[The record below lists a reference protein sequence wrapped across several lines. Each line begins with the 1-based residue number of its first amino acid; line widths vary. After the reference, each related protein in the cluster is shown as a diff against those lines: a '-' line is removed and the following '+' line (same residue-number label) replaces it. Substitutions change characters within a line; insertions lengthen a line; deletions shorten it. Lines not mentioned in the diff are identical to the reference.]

1 VTGQISSRNPW
12 KLAWGVV
19 AGIAVLVGLL
29 TGLLTLRDKLTGPPT
44 FKSIIESTSQAADFA
59 SFLKDNDGEQ
69 VHLDVTCKWSSTACH
84 WANSNEG
91 ESSPDE
97 NILVLYTS
105 HSCDDMFACTSG
117 AYWLNLTEDPSSN
130 VQINN
135 GRYGAGSLMVKGS
148 FSVGVEGQ
156 LGSTPPEV
164 TNVAL
169 RGK

>member
-1 VTGQISSRNPW
+1 MTGQASSRNPW
-12 KLAWGVV
+12 KLTWAVV
-19 AGIAVLVGLL
+19 AGVGVLVGLV
-29 TGLLTLRDKLTGPPT
+29 TGLFTLRDKLTGPPT
-44 FKSIIESTSQAADFA
+44 FQSMIESTDQAADFA
-59 SFLKDNDGEQ
+59 SFLKDSDGKQ
-69 VHLDVTCKWSSTACH
+69 VQLDVTCKWSSTACH
-84 WANSNEG
+84 WANSNKG

-97 NILVLYTS
+97 EILVLYTS
-105 HSCDDMFACTSG
+105 QPCDDMFACTSG
-117 AYWLNLTEDPSSN
+117 AYWLNLTKDPTSN

-135 GRYGAGSLMVKGS
+135 GQYGAGSLVVKGS